1 MIPGIARFEAAL
13 AEAETIADCDRAWND
28 LIEPLLAEGRLTRAE
43 QDEAQARLAE
53 RCAPLME
60 ESRFNE

>member
-28 LIEPLLAEGRLTRAE
+28 LIEPLIAEGRLTRAE

-53 RCAPLME
+53 RAAPMIGND
-60 ESRFNE
+60 RD